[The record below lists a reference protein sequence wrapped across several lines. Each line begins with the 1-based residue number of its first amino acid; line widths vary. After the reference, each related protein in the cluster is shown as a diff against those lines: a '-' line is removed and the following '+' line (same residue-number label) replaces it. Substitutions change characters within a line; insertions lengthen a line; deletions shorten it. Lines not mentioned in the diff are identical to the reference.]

1 MRSILQGLLACAFA
15 VAVQAKCVSN
25 GNVNDICASADNC
38 CGSPGLD
45 CFQDGPH
52 KRCHTAC
59 AEGYDD
65 GGTYGRYPRRTFFK
79 RVGLG
84 GGDGPNRDPPFWTLA
99 SLMKENDGYGFHSA
113 SDVAGATAR
122 DELAPDVDEMN
133 LLSMTL
139 REGRRSPDCAELSAS
154 ASAMSA
160 VTVTIAATTPRPT
173 AFRTGNTQGVILR
186 APTNSLVGALATH
199 SVIARARVVFASRG
213 AVDGKSSASI
223 AMNIV
228 ITALS
233 SVSQQLKKS
242 YIREI
247 RPCSLF
253 GFPLPAC
260 SDGSSAMEI
269 VFCARFPGAF
279 AELG

>member
-1 MRSILQGLLACAFA
+1 M
-15 VAVQAKCVSN
+15 
-25 GNVNDICASADNC
+25 
-38 CGSPGLD
+38 P
-45 CFQDGPH
+45 
-52 KRCHTAC
+52 
-59 AEGYDD
+59 
-65 GGTYGRYPRRTFFK
+65 
-79 RVGLG
+79 
-84 GGDGPNRDPPFWTLA
+84 
-99 SLMKENDGYGFHSA
+99 
-113 SDVAGATAR
+113 
-122 DELAPDVDEMN
+122 
-133 LLSMTL
+133 
-139 REGRRSPDCAELSAS
+139 
-154 ASAMSA
+154 A
-160 VTVTIAATTPRPT
+160 VTSLRLVIVR
-173 AFRTGNTQGVILR
+173 VILR
-186 APTNSLVGALATH
+186 AGTYSLVGALATH
-199 SVIARARVVFASRG
+199 SVIARTWVVFASRG